1 LRQPCAAPLI
11 RTNGA
16 HQPKTS
22 EKEEERVVKKK
33 KEWSFHETSFLWFL
47 LIHSTTRG
55 IKKKK
60 IETAYHRN
68 NTAKPPAQFSS
79 PSFDFFV

>member
-33 KEWSFHETSFLWFL
+33 KEWSFHETSFL
-47 LIHSTTRG
+47 
-55 IKKKK
+55 
-60 IETAYHRN
+60 
-68 NTAKPPAQFSS
+68 
-79 PSFDFFV
+79 